1 MVTSQHNQRRTSG
14 AVSSSG
20 GNRNRPPLQ
29 PTKNHWL
36 RNFYLIAC
44 LAFVCF
50 VSFRIFFSPKEIT
63 DRVRAALDRQRGQFD
78 IQFAEAKLGL
88 ASGVIPQ
95 LAIEVKDVTFSKQ
108 QTCESRGGVA
118 TKLENQALPGAR
130 MALPAARMARLQIP
144 FRFWR
149 LVTGHIEAGDI
160 EADDV
165 MIDLDRLKEPCGP
178 AVLPAVASAPDS
190 VMANILDPKRVAT
203 ELVPAHAWWTPAQIE
218 SLRHILSGVNFRRVQ
233 VKFETLRGGGKE
245 VFLEHFEMQIAD
257 ASQPKP
263 LRLRSYLKIPSS
275 MTYGETLPPIS
286 IEGDASSNHADIKLR
301 ADLSEGSIETTAEL
315 APTENAGIKIK
326 ATATILDLPLSTT
339 MPLFTKSGIIRRS
352 LKPKFLWLNCG
363 VSIAGQ
369 FQGLFENEPL
379 HFEHCSIVGS
389 GADIQVA
396 SATRLASG
404 VWSPFHLKV
413 QDLDLRK
420 LFETFDTL
428 GPNGIA
434 SEYGRLTGDFDFKS
448 SKMINFRGEI
458 AGTDLHFSNQKLRA
472 IQTVK
477 KMAADVQLNGSEM
490 QARIHSVELANGKF
504 KGELNLQGDSEFRR
518 ASVKLNVEELRLD
531 PAVQKILVNGEIGT
545 ARGRGEALITDG
557 RVSSVGGDWM
567 LDSLDGHDFR
577 LKMAQVKTKFDG
589 DTFRVQLKAPHLT
602 LNREGG
608 FFTSLQPLFF
618 MHPFADAWVDVHEP
632 MVSAVFSKDHGI
644 DWEKVTGSLIDGQLR
659 FSTAGH
665 LSDEQTLD
673 GWISADY
680 PRMKK
685 LRWKLSGSV
694 ATPQLL
700 REESKSFNDLL
711 KRGAVTAKTL
721 GVIEK

>member
-1 MVTSQHNQRRTSG
+1 MVTSQHSQRRTSR
-14 AVSSSG
+14 AASSSG
-20 GNRNRPPLQ
+20 GDRNRPPLQ
-29 PTKNHWL
+29 TSKTHWL

-50 VSFRIFFSPKEIT
+50 VSFRIFFSTKEIT
-63 DRVRAALDRQRGQFD
+63 ERVRAALDRQRGQFD

-95 LAIEVKDVTFSKQ
+95 LAIEVKNVSFSRQ
-108 QTCESRGGVA
+108 QICKAHESDA
-118 TKLENQALPGAR
+118 AKKESLAI
-130 MALPAARMARLQIP
+130 PAVRMARLQIP

-160 EADDV
+160 EAEDV

-178 AVLPAVASAPDS
+178 DVLPVKASASVS
-190 VMANILDPKRVAT
+190 VMADILDPKRVAA
-203 ELVPAHAWWTPAQIE
+203 EIVPARAWWTPAQIE

-245 VFLEHFEMQIAD
+245 VFLEHFEMQIGD
-257 ASQPKP
+257 TSQPKP
-263 LRLRSYLKIPSS
+263 LRLKSYLKIPSA

-286 IEGDASSNHADIKLR
+286 IEGDASSNHADVKLR
-301 ADLSEGSIETTAEL
+301 ADLSEGSIETSAEL
-315 APTENAGIKIK
+315 EPTENAGIKINAK
-326 ATATILDLPLSTT
+326 AAIRDLPLSTT

-379 HFEHCSIVGS
+379 HFDHCSIVGS

-404 VWSPFHLKV
+404 VWSPFHIKV

-420 LFETFDTL
+420 LFETFDAK

-434 SEYGRLTGDFDFKS
+434 SDYGRLTGDFDFKN
-448 SKMINFRGEI
+448 SKMIEFRGEI

-477 KMAADVQLNGSEM
+477 KMAADVRLNGSEM
-490 QARIHSVELANGKF
+490 LARIHSVDLANGEF

-545 ARGRGEALITDG
+545 ARGRGDALIVDG

-602 LNREGG
+602 LNRESG
-608 FFTSLQPLFF
+608 FFNSLRPLFF
-618 MHPFADAWVDVHEP
+618 AHPFVDAWVDVHEP
-632 MVSAVFSKDHGI
+632 VVSAVFSKDHGI

-659 FSTAGH
+659 IATAGH
-665 LSDEQTLD
+665 LSDEQVLD
-673 GWISADY
+673 GWISEDY
-680 PRMKK
+680 PRLKK

-694 ATPQLL
+694 ATPELL

-711 KRGAVTAKTL
+711 KRGVVTAKTL
-721 GVIEK
+721 GISEK